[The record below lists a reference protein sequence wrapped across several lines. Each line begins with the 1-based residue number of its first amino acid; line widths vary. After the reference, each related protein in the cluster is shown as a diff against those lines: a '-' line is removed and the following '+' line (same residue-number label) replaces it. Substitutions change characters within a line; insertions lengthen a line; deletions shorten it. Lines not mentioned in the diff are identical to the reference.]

1 MTPGPAPEA
10 RTGGGRGGRTRGRA
24 VAAGDFRRD
33 LASSLVAAALVPLIA
48 FGALALLQVDA
59 AVSTSLQGQV
69 RAALTGAAGLLARD
83 HRDLV
88 ETTRSYATWPA
99 LAAAVAR
106 GDVAGLQ
113 ADVVDFQVGLGDL
126 AAVVVTAGDRVA
138 TGGEKGIT
146 GALEEVARRAGSAPP
161 VVEDVGPRSVGTD
174 AGVYDIAAI
183 PVVRSGETIGAV
195 AMARR
200 LDAPTIL
207 AVSQATGFE
216 VAITSIAGGDPV
228 VTDAA
233 LAARVGGSP
242 PPADHPE
249 VAIRDGFA
257 VGRAAIVDAD
267 GLAVGT
273 LVVAN
278 AVDLLD
284 VVIANLVTLVGA
296 TLALAAAGA
305 VLLAGVLGIRLRR
318 RTDAVA
324 GWVDAIAAG
333 DPPPQPP
340 VADTEMRNISRAVDD
355 LAATLRGRADRLR
368 AVLDAVAG
376 LSPRLGAAAVAEAGT
391 VAARRVFEAD
401 EAILLGADGAVV
413 AGGAAIVAGGAAIV
427 AGGAAIDEPPDA
439 SRPELG
445 APLAIDPVG
454 GSGPAGAP
462 SATAPAGAP
471 GATAPTGAPTATPPA
486 PARLLVRGARL
497 ATWEDPDRAI
507 FELYARLLGIAIR
520 DADLV
525 DRTADRARDLGRL
538 ADLQADFLRGVSHN
552 LQQPLT
558 TIRLVADDL
567 AAPDPIRAREAA
579 VHIRAESDR
588 LARLVGEL
596 LTMSRLDA
604 GTIRI
609 EAEPLAP
616 GPLVRRA
623 WASFRSSRRFIVDDR
638 APGMLAVADRACV
651 EEILWILLD
660 NALKYAP
667 RGSVVVRIEP
677 RPGDPVGGTAGK
689 AGAGPPPPRALA
701 ITVVDTGPGV
711 PVQERERIFERF
723 VRGSTSAGAD
733 GSGLG
738 LDVARGLARAMGGRL
753 AYRDASPSG
762 SAFEL
767 VLPAEPPLGPA

>member
-391 VAARRVFEAD
+391 LAAQRVFEAD

-413 AGGAAIVAGGAAIV
+413 AGGAAID

-462 SATAPAGAP
+462 TAA
-471 GATAPTGAPTATPPA
+471 APTGAPTATPPA
-486 PARLLVRGARL
+486 PARLLVRGAAL
-497 ATWEDPDRAI
+497 AAWEDPDRAI

>member
-305 VLLAGVLGIRLRR
+305 VLLAAVLGIRLRR

-413 AGGAAIVAGGAAIV
+413 AGGAAID

-454 GSGPAGAP
+454 GSG
-462 SATAPAGAP
+462 PAGAP

-520 DADLV
+520 DAELV

>member
-1 MTPGPAPEA
+1 MTPGPAPDA

-233 LAARVGGSP
+233 LAARVAGSP
-242 PPADHPE
+242 PPADRPE

-355 LAATLRGRADRLR
+355 LAATLRARADRLR

-401 EAILLGADGAVV
+401 EAILLGADGAV
-413 AGGAAIVAGGAAIV
+413 VAGGAAIV

-520 DADLV
+520 DAELV

>member
-216 VAITSIAGGDPV
+216 VAITSIDGGDPV

-391 VAARRVFEAD
+391 LAARRVFEAD

-413 AGGAAIVAGGAAIV
+413 AGGAAID

-462 SATAPAGAP
+462 TAA
-471 GATAPTGAPTATPPA
+471 APTGAPTATPPA
-486 PARLLVRGARL
+486 PARLLVRGAAL
-497 ATWEDPDRAI
+497 AAWEDPDRAI

-520 DADLV
+520 DAELV

-567 AAPDPIRAREAA
+567 AAPDPVRAREAA

>member
-413 AGGAAIVAGGAAIV
+413 AGGAAID

-454 GSGPAGAP
+454 GSG
-462 SATAPAGAP
+462 PAGAP

-738 LDVARGLARAMGGRL
+738 HDVARGLARAMGGRL

>member
-216 VAITSIAGGDPV
+216 VAITSIDGGDPV

-391 VAARRVFEAD
+391 LAARRVFEAD

-413 AGGAAIVAGGAAIV
+413 AGGAAID

-462 SATAPAGAP
+462 TAA
-471 GATAPTGAPTATPPA
+471 APTGAPTATPPA
-486 PARLLVRGARL
+486 PARLLVRGAAL
-497 ATWEDPDRAI
+497 AAWEDPDRAI

-520 DADLV
+520 DAELV

>member
-413 AGGAAIVAGGAAIV
+413 AGGAAID

-454 GSGPAGAP
+454 GSG
-462 SATAPAGAP
+462 PAGAP

-520 DADLV
+520 DAELV